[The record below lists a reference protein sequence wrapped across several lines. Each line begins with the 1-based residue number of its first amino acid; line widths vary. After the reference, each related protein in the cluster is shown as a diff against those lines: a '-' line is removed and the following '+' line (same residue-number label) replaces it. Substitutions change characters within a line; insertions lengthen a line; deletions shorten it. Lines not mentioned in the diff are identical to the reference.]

1 MNRIAIV
8 IVALVAA
15 ACGASGTRPRSV
27 AELADDPLVLQG
39 LVERCAADPK
49 AAARDPECLNA
60 RLALDRLGAAA
71 DREHD
76 PERDAEFA
84 RERELRRQHEE
95 RARPRRGRRR
105 LSIRT
110 RRRSQPT
117 PSRQPPTRAK
127 RSALDKL
134 ETARRSARAPASRAP
149 ACHRQER
156 RA

>member
-15 ACGASGTRPRSV
+15 ACAASGTRPRSV

-95 RARPRRGRRR
+95 RARRGAA
-105 LSIRT
+105 
-110 RRRSQPT
+110 
-117 PSRQPPTRAK
+117 PPAFDPY
-127 RSALDKL
+127 SAPV
-134 ETARRSARAPASRAP
+134 TA
-149 ACHRQER
+149 
-156 RA
+156 

>member
-95 RARPRRGRRR
+95 RARRGAAPPAFDPY
-105 LSIRT
+105 SAPVT
-110 RRRSQPT
+110 ADSQPAT
-117 PSRQPPTRAK
+117 ANSR
-127 RSALDKL
+127 
-134 ETARRSARAPASRAP
+134 
-149 ACHRQER
+149 
-156 RA
+156 